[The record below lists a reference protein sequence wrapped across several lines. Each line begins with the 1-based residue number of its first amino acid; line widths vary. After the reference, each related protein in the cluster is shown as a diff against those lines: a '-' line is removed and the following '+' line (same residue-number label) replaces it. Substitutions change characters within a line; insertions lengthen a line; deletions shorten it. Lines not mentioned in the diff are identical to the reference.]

1 MSYVILCNCVIR
13 SIQIDSIILDAM
25 GMADYWSVLVDVA
38 KVLTSV
44 GVILHTVS
52 VGLLFVETA
61 CIIF

>member
-25 GMADYWSVLVDVA
+25 ADYWSVLADVA